1 MRKPIV
7 AMSQKNYNNK
17 IIEEKKF
24 LNNLLEELVQIDTK
38 KLELAYFPSL
48 GLIPIATEI
57 LKDTNIN
64 VGAQNISP
72 ILNGA
77 TTGEYSIETLKD
89 YGGNF
94 VEIGHAERRNVFFE
108 SSNIIHQKILLTFE
122 EGLKPL
128 VCIGESEYL
137 PAFVRKN
144 IFKND
149 LMELLKDVSEKYL
162 TELTIAYEPIWAIG
176 KIKAA
181 DSQYIFESH
190 VVIREILTELYGI
203 DIANSVRIIY
213 GGSVNIETTKEII
226 VNENVD
232 GVFVG
237 RYGHDPKKLAEI
249 INIVSNYK

>member
-17 IIEEKKF
+17 IIEEKNF
-24 LNNLLEELVQIDTK
+24 LKQLVQAIGNVDTEKIDI
-38 KLELAYFPSL
+38 AYFPSL
-48 GLIPIATEI
+48 GLIPVAIEM
-57 LKDTNIN
+57 LQDTSIH

-77 TTGEYSIETLKD
+77 TTGEYSIETVKD
-89 YGGNF
+89 YGGSF

-108 SSNIIHQKILLTFE
+108 PTNMIRQKLCLTFE
-122 EGLKPL
+122 QGLHPL
-128 VCIGESEYL
+128 LCVGESEYL

-149 LMELLKDVSEKYL
+149 ITALLKDIDKKYL
-162 TELTIAYEPIWAIG
+162 TTLTIAYEPVWSIG
-176 KIKAA
+176 KVKAA
-181 DSQYIFESH
+181 DAEYIFESH
-190 VVIREILTELYGI
+190 QLIRDVLKEQYGS
-203 DIANSVRIIY
+203 DISEKVRIIY

-226 VNENVD
+226 TNENVD

-249 INIVSNYK
+249 INIVGNEH